1 MGAPSPA
8 HHDPLQTAAAAVSAS
23 NSSSTH
29 FMGNLGGG
37 EVDESTVLGC
47 GLSGIV
53 FVIACYALKTA
64 MHKHLYRKVD
74 LGGSDGVGQYVDLD
88 SLDYGLSQ
96 GGEGGLSGRARTKLY
111 PERWLMLL
119 LYSLNSPAPLS
130 TRPPGRHKTARTNC
144 ATRCGLS
151 SFSLNAAGGSPA
163 WGALDSNKH
172 MGCRRTD
179 TWPPR
184 SVHMLGPRVA
194 ASIQPAASDE
204 ALRCQGVS
212 ARHTHERRRV
222 LDAACDR
229 HVRDAL
235 QEVRPAPAPLYR
247 RSCTDDHAQANARL
261 VLLA

>member
-88 SLDYGLSQ
+88 SLD
-96 GGEGGLSGRARTKLY
+96 
-111 PERWLMLL
+111 
-119 LYSLNSPAPLS
+119 
-130 TRPPGRHKTARTNC
+130 
-144 ATRCGLS
+144 
-151 SFSLNAAGGSPA
+151 
-163 WGALDSNKH
+163 
-172 MGCRRTD
+172 
-179 TWPPR
+179 
-184 SVHMLGPRVA
+184 
-194 ASIQPAASDE
+194 
-204 ALRCQGVS
+204 
-212 ARHTHERRRV
+212 
-222 LDAACDR
+222 
-229 HVRDAL
+229 
-235 QEVRPAPAPLYR
+235 
-247 RSCTDDHAQANARL
+247 
-261 VLLA
+261 